1 MNKTAE
7 TIMQKVDIV
16 LIDTWWNVNYD
27 KNGAY
32 FTFGRVLIDTWWNV
46 NVGRIAEFY
55 GADGVLIDTWW
66 NVNHGKRIA
75 FCNSS

>member
-1 MNKTAE
+1 MNPCTTFSMAGQRE
-7 TIMQKVDIV
+7 V

-46 NVGRIAEFY
+46 NIPSPNPAR
-55 GADGVLIDTWW
+55 LIML
-66 NVNHGKRIA
+66 
-75 FCNSS
+75 F